1 EKLVTAISRRL
12 TGAPAKN
19 TSVLG
24 VRSRATNGI
33 PHSHTATGTKGNN
46 GLKPTAFPVSP
57 STSTDRALAKPNSI
71 SQRLLTLGRNKRNPR
86 EGSRGVWGWRC
97 RFCLQAELHH
107 VHAAAHAGIVVLL
120 FFRLVGN
127 DRFRGQEHSRHRGR
141 VLQGGASH
149 LRRIDDT
156 RLDHIDPLAGQG
168 VEADA
173 RSEERRVGKE
183 GRSRSAEDDD

>member
-1 EKLVTAISRRL
+1 VSATGSFCLRPGISHRFNQPHPQDEQQIDGHHPDDGDRAEEKLVTAISRRL

-71 SQRLLTLGRNKRNPR
+71 S
-86 EGSRGVWGWRC
+86 
-97 RFCLQAELHH
+97 
-107 VHAAAHAGIVVLL
+107 
-120 FFRLVGN
+120 
-127 DRFRGQEHSRHRGR
+127 
-141 VLQGGASH
+141 
-149 LRRIDDT
+149 
-156 RLDHIDPLAGQG
+156 
-168 VEADA
+168 
-173 RSEERRVGKE
+173 
-183 GRSRSAEDDD
+183 